1 MYGKNG
7 DDLCSSAYCYR
18 CNSKKNRFNKKQEA
32 KGLLKT

>member
-1 MYGKNG
+1 MYGKNV
-7 DDLCSSAYCYR
+7 DDLCSSAYCHR